1 MVTIHTNMSKMVNL
15 HVHVE
20 PVGFEINQI
29 AIPAKQMKSENV
41 VIDARR
47 TIKESTQRFMEKIQ
61 TWLKKEKIKV
71 QVAHSNK
78 FDLFKILKAL

>member
-47 TIKESTQRFMEKIQ
+47 TIKGSSSRVHGKNSNSSKKRKDRSTSCAF
-61 TWLKKEKIKV
+61 
-71 QVAHSNK
+71 
-78 FDLFKILKAL
+78 